1 MALFGIVK
9 MQLSE
14 AGELLTE
21 LIMACGIM
29 LTPNKPFGENEK
41 MLHEMLFTASTAEH
55 KFALSPKIKKNRKVF
70 ASMNRSSALKIDD
83 FVQSQSWSD
92 ARDEL
97 SEALQKRVVL
107 QMISYLEESDAKVAF
122 DEARELVFEKLP
134 LITQDLESLFDDKD
148 KQSQIRQIE
157 TKIISKWRAMG
168 LVYKT

>member
-29 LTPNKPFGENEK
+29 LTPNKPFGKNEE
-41 MLHEMLFTASTAEH
+41 MLHEMLFKDSKAEY
-55 KFALSPKIKKNRKVF
+55 KFALSPKIKKNRQVF
-70 ASMNRSSALKIDD
+70 ASMNRTSALKIDNLI
-83 FVQSQSWSD
+83 QSQSWSD
-92 ARDEL
+92 ARVEL
-97 SEALQKRVVL
+97 SEALQTRVVL
-107 QMISYLEESDAKVAF
+107 QMISYLEESDARVAF
-122 DEARELVFEKLP
+122 DEAKELVFEKLP
-134 LITQDLESLFDDKD
+134 LLTSDLESLFNDTD